1 MRWAGEVNL
10 SISVES
16 LKISDEVGGMV
27 SSDYYFAQGVANA
40 KQRNLWVGESA
51 IAGKFANLIEIKI
64 QS

>member
-27 SSDYYFAQGVANA
+27 SSDYYFD
-40 KQRNLWVGESA
+40 QRG
-51 IAGKFANLIEIKI
+51 GKC
-64 QS
+64 